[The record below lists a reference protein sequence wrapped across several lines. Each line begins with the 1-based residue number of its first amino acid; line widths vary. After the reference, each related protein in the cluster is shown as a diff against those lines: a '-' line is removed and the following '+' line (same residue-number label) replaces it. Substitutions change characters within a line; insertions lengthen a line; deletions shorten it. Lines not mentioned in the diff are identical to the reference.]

1 MCIMVFELTVSFSHS
16 QIAKQTYT
24 SSKEL
29 EEGELSITFIVKQP
43 PGIPETVF
51 FPL

>member
-16 QIAKQTYT
+16 QIANRPI

-43 PGIPETVF
+43 PGIPATVF